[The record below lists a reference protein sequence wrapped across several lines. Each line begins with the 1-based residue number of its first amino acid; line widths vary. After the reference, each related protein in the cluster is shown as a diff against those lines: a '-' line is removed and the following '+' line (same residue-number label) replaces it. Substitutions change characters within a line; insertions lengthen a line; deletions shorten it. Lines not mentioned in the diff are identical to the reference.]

1 MKEKKEK
8 EFPPKMYSPK
18 MYFYNLTEPPFCL
31 LFSAKFNQDVS
42 HFSTSKATTMRNMFK
57 GASIFNQDLLTWDTS
72 NVLSMQE
79 MFNQAANFNRPLIS
93 FDTSRVENLRSMF
106 YKAGKKKKKKK
117 EKKEKEYPLK
127 VYLPTMYLYNL
138 TEPYCLLFSAKFN
151 QDVSHFS
158 TSKVISMYRTFY
170 MAEQFNQDLST
181 WDVSQVTSMYQSK
194 CPISRF
200 YM

>member
-1 MKEKKEK
+1 
-8 EFPPKMYSPK
+8 
-18 MYFYNLTEPPFCL
+18 
-31 LFSAKFNQDVS
+31 
-42 HFSTSKATTMRNMFK
+42 MFK
-57 GASIFNQDLLTWDTS
+57 GASMFNQDLLTWDTS
-72 NVLSMQE
+72 NVLSMQD

-106 YKAGKKKKKKK
+106 YKAGKKKKKE

-127 VYLPTMYLYNL
+127 VYLPKMYLYNL